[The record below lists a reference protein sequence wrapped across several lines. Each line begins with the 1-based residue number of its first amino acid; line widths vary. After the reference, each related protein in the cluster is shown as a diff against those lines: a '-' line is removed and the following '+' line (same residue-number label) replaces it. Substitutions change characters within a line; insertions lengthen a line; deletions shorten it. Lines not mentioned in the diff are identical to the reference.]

1 MALSFV
7 SGTKRRSPLGTRWV
21 VEGTINDVTSTADVV
36 SAAELG
42 LTFIENVVVTP
53 VDANVAVG
61 ARRNTASDGTT
72 ASNGSLYLDSAST
85 TTDVN
90 IVATGRG

>member
-7 SGTKRRSPLGTRWV
+7 SGTRRRSPLGTRWC
-21 VEGTINDVTSTADVV
+21 VEGTINDVTSTADTV

-53 VDANVAVG
+53 KDALVAIQAIANVA
-61 ARRNTASDGTT
+61 SDGST
-72 ASNGSLYLDSAST
+72 ASNGSLYLDSGST
-85 TTDVN
+85 TTDVY
-90 IVATGRG
+90 VFVTGRG

>member
-7 SGTKRRSPLGTRWV
+7 SGTRRRSPLGTRWC
-21 VEGTINDVTSTADVV
+21 VEGTINDVTSTADTV

-53 VDANVAVG
+53 KDALVAIQAIANVA
-61 ARRNTASDGTT
+61 SDGST
-72 ASNGSLYLDSAST
+72 ASNGSLYLDSGST
-85 TTDVN
+85 TTDVY
-90 IVATGRG
+90 IVVTGRG